1 VGYPASAG
9 HLKLPNIKK
18 VGFIEMRNKHRVL
31 NQKCGRSALH
41 GVYAGFLS
49 GCMKYE
55 STRFSNR
62 KVLRCAVL
70 LNMQL
75 K

>member
-1 VGYPASAG
+1 
-9 HLKLPNIKK
+9 
-18 VGFIEMRNKHRVL
+18 MRNKHRVF

-55 STRFSNR
+55 STVSVTG
-62 KVLRCAVL
+62 KY
-70 LNMQL
+70 
-75 K
+75 